1 MVIGGGIALSTNGEG
16 GIADKTHLGGSLVG
30 TEDWMMADETDRMA
44 LLLTFRYIL
53 P

>member
-16 GIADKTHLGGSLVG
+16 GIADKMHLGDSLVG
-30 TEDWMMADETDRMA
+30 MEDWMMDDETDRMA
-44 LLLTFRYIL
+44 LPLPFRYIL